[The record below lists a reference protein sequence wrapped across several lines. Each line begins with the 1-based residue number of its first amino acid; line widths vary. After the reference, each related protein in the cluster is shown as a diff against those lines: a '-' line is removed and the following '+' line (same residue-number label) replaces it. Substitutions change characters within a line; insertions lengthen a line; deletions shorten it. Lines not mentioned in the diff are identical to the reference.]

1 MQIKKALVTGA
12 SFGIG
17 EEFARQIARQNSDL
31 VLVARSQDKLEK
43 LAGELQSQ
51 YGVKVQV
58 ISQDLT
64 EAGAGQVIFDQVEGG
79 PETVDLLV
87 NNAGFGDYGPLDERS
102 LTKQLAMVQ
111 LNVTVLVELTHL
123 FLGVMKARSFG
134 AIVNVSSIAGYQALP
149 YMSVYSATKAFVVN
163 FSQAIWAENQDT
175 GVRIL
180 CLCPGPTESN
190 FFENA
195 EFPQSMKGS
204 GNNYASAAEVVKETL
219 STLDKKDS
227 TLVTGGIP
235 NQIIV
240 NLPRLMPRD
249 TIASLVEKQFRPK
262 G

>member
-64 EAGAGQVIFDQVEGG
+64 EAGAGQVIFEQVEGG

-102 LTKQLAMVQ
+102 LAKQLAMVQ
-111 LNVTVLVELTHL
+111 LNVTVLV
-123 FLGVMKARSFG
+123 
-134 AIVNVSSIAGYQALP
+134 
-149 YMSVYSATKAFVVN
+149 
-163 FSQAIWAENQDT
+163 
-175 GVRIL
+175 
-180 CLCPGPTESN
+180 
-190 FFENA
+190 
-195 EFPQSMKGS
+195 
-204 GNNYASAAEVVKETL
+204 
-219 STLDKKDS
+219 
-227 TLVTGGIP
+227 
-235 NQIIV
+235 
-240 NLPRLMPRD
+240 
-249 TIASLVEKQFRPK
+249 
-262 G
+262 